1 MSVTVGHTA
10 AGARKSEAVSGFNS
24 TLGRSW
30 GEFVILMIME
40 AGCSKGNIQAKCKQ
54 LLSIPPFWT

>member
-24 TLGRSW
+24 TPRRSW
-30 GEFVILMIME
+30 GGICDPGDNGSRL
-40 AGCSKGNIQAKCKQ
+40 Q
-54 LLSIPPFWT
+54 

>member
-24 TLGRSW
+24 TPGRSW
-30 GEFVILMIME
+30 GGICDPGDNGSRL
-40 AGCSKGNIQAKCKQ
+40 Q
-54 LLSIPPFWT
+54 